1 MPKTAIR
8 CVSHTRRRALSVIG
22 RRVRQAMDCSERR
35 SPNFT
40 PPCQAHN
47 KLSEDGSARTCT
59 LFNVCGYVK
68 RAPVFWT
75 AEREMW
81 GHGLRFDVGHGGV
94 VLLMTLVCA
103 CIHLS
108 YNPISSAPILP
119 AVIAHM
125 TSVLLRSTPP
135 LVALDRWCL
144 FRTSALHC
152 DLVHVRQSS
161 R

>member
-1 MPKTAIR
+1 MQVDQRAPLPVISCLTTPRNRKSDDRSRYLTPTHVPSISCPPVPKTAIR

-47 KLSEDGSARTCT
+47 KLSEHGSARTCT
-59 LFNVCGYVK
+59 LFNVAGYVK

-81 GHGLRFDVGHGGV
+81 GHGLRFVGWAWRRGSVDGFV
-94 VLLMTLVCA
+94 
-103 CIHLS
+103 
-108 YNPISSAPILP
+108 P
-119 AVIAHM
+119 AH
-125 TSVLLRSTPP
+125 TST
-135 LVALDRWCL
+135 
-144 FRTSALHC
+144 
-152 DLVHVRQSS
+152 
-161 R
+161 